1 MFSILAFVL
10 MLGVVIFIHE
20 LGHFVMAKRAGILCH
35 EFALGMGPILWSK
48 KRGETLYS
56 IRAIPIGGFVM
67 MAGEEVNDDMVKSGQ
82 RVRLRFNDQEEVTH
96 IVLDADDPR
105 YQEDLEV
112 VVLNHDLKGKDDA
125 DLFINEYTV
134 LRDAFY
140 VMKNKELQIAP
151 HERSFESKTLVERFL
166 TIFMGP
172 FMNFLLAIVL
182 FFGIALIQGLPQE
195 DTTEIGTVPRISDEI
210 RADADLYQVYL
221 DSNLYNVFELGD
233 EILRIEGQTVNQWS
247 DVTRIMREQ
256 VANRNIEVVVL
267 RDGQETTLTV
277 TPLIYVYSMGLVSS
291 IREPET
297 LLLNVL
303 DNFPAHQAGVRT
315 GDRIVS
321 IDGNPVSNWQEALNY
336 IEANTEG
343 QVMTIGVER
352 SGQSLSFEVDSFD
365 RDFLSGQRIQMIA
378 VDAGIGPIYQREFLG
393 TLSYG
398 FSMLFGTFSMIFA
411 TLASLFSGTIS
422 VNMLAGPV
430 GIASMT
436 AQAVAAGFIAFLS
449 WVAILSINLGII
461 NLLPIPALDGGR
473 LVFLGYEAIV
483 KKPVNKRVENYIHFV
498 MFILLIALFVYITF
512 NDVLRLIPTE

>member
-1 MFSILAFVL
+1 MLSILAFIL

-56 IRAIPIGGFVM
+56 LRAIPIGGFVM
-67 MAGEEVNDDMVKSGQ
+67 MAGEEVNDEMLKVGQ
-82 RVRLRFNDQEEVTH
+82 KIKLIFEDDRVSH
-96 IVLDADDPR
+96 IVLDAEDAR
-105 YQEDLEV
+105 YQDALEV
-112 VVLNHDLKGKDDA
+112 IVESYDLKGIDDQA
-125 DLFINEYTV
+125 LFINEYTV
-134 LRDAFY
+134 KRDAYY
-140 VMKNKELQIAP
+140 VMKNKSLQIAP
-151 HERSFESKTLVERFL
+151 YERSFESKTLIERFL

-195 DTTEIGTVPRISDEI
+195 NTTEIGRVPVISDEI
-210 RADADLYQVYL
+210 RADTELYQMYL
-221 DSNLYNVFELGD
+221 NSNLYNVFEVGD
-233 EILRIEGQTVNQWS
+233 EVLRIEGQTVEKWS
-247 DVTRIMREQ
+247 DVTRILREQ
-256 VANRNIEVVVL
+256 VANRSIEVVVL
-267 RDGQETTLTV
+267 RNGHEETLTV
-277 TPLIYVYSMGLVSS
+277 TPLIYIYSMGLVSS
-291 IREPET
+291 LREPES

-303 DNFPAHQAGVRT
+303 DNFPAHQAGMRT
-315 GDRIVS
+315 GDRIEA
-321 IDGNPVSNWQEALNY
+321 INGNPVSTWQEALSY
-336 IEANTEG
+336 IATNTEG
-343 QVMTIGVER
+343 EVMTLRINRNGATM
-352 SGQSLSFEVDSFD
+352 SFEVDPFD
-365 RDFLSGQRIQMIA
+365 EAFLSGQQIRMIA

-393 TLSYG
+393 TFSYG
-398 FSMLFGTFSMIFA
+398 FTMLFGTFSMIFS

-473 LVFLGYEAIV
+473 LVFLGYEAIA

>member
-1 MFSILAFVL
+1 MLSILAFIL

-105 YQEDLEV
+105 YQDDLEV

-125 DLFINEYTV
+125 GLFINEYTV

-140 VMKNKELQIAP
+140 VMKNKDLQIAP
-151 HERSFESKTLVERFL
+151 YERSFESKTLVERFL

-378 VDAGIGPIYQREFLG
+378 VDAGIGPIYQREVLG